1 MKKETGI
8 VLYCYLPFSVAGNIF
23 ILKNSL
29 NEFFYIKDH
38 PFYKKNNIKIFIDY
52 RDTDSLSPG
61 EFVEFTYQVING
73 ENIVTDLKWGTE
85 LLSKVKKN
93 FGTRLMD
100 FFVSIKDFFEIN

>member
-38 PFYKKNNIKIFIDY
+38 PFYKKNNMKIENEENTVGDLLEFLFN
-52 RDTDSLSPG
+52 LSEQPLLP
-61 EFVEFTYQVING
+61 
-73 ENIVTDLKWGTE
+73 ENIQKEDNLFKLPLKNNKMN
-85 LLSKVKKN
+85 LS
-93 FGTRLMD
+93 
-100 FFVSIKDFFEIN
+100 